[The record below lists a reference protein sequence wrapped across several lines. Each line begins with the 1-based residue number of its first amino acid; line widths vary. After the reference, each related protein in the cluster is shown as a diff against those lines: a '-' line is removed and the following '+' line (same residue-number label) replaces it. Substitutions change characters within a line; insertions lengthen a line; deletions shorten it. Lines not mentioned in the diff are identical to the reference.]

1 MLMDQAE
8 DGIVMISF
16 GTLSNISQILPDINN
31 NLINV
36 LKKFP
41 KVCIWLLLI
50 IRSFFFTF
58 NFI

>member
-41 KVCIWLLLI
+41 KVCI
-50 IRSFFFTF
+50 
-58 NFI
+58 